1 MSDKPPISTFY
12 GTLIY
17 ETGFRDTAAYL
28 IAGFRDSAEVLRQR
42 NDLWNWKKQ
51 CDADVPAAD
60 SSMSASMSAPPRIY
74 PTDGVF
80 ADLGY

>member
-1 MSDKPPISTFY
+1 MSYKPTDLTFY

-42 NDLWNWKKQ
+42 KVFRL
-51 CDADVPAAD
+51 ASTPAELRSVESRAT
-60 SSMSASMSAPPRIY
+60 SLP
-74 PTDGVF
+74 VF
-80 ADLGY
+80 AQKALCPTQFHGKPCR